1 MVTNPEGDWEEG
13 VVCWGRSLHQGS
25 RRADGGG
32 PGPGAD
38 LRDGPGTGTIRLSR
52 GAQRPGRR
60 QAGPRAAEYGAYGGD
75 RRGLERLLRQ
85 HPARRVD
92 EVGLPSRERSAP
104 PGADRGVAGIA
115 GGRDRRARPPPPNDP
130 RQGRTAGDPAR
141 VSPVTVVVKHV
152 YASFRARLEGAGA

>member
-32 PGPGAD
+32 SDPGAD
-38 LRDGPGTGTIRLSR
+38 LRGGPGTGTIRLSR

-60 QAGPRAAEYGAYGGD
+60 QAGPRAVEHEAYGGD
-75 RRGLERLLRQ
+75 RRGPERLLRQ

-104 PGADRGVAGIA
+104 PGVDRDMAGIA
-115 GGRDRRARPPPPNDP
+115 GGRDRRAWTPPPNDP
-130 RQGRTAGDPAR
+130 RQGRRAGNPAGG
-141 VSPVTVVVKHV
+141 PAFTVVVQPV
-152 YASFRARLEGAGA
+152 YA